1 MTITLAVLAS
11 LLILLPGLTFLG
23 FWNLKAFASGA
34 SRPELPLSSATTL
47 LVAVGVSLAAHIVG
61 YSWVEL
67 IRSFLLSAG
76 ELLPTKGDLWPPLEA
91 LVRPDGHLRTI
102 PANPIVAM
110 TAVADGSHLRFEDL
124 MLFGGLVG
132 WESLLVARFVA
143 SEGFDVMLDGVDV
156 AGQGWVY
163 QHYVRPA
170 RYGYKPI
177 GYALTTMQQ
186 NGYGIGYIGAIED
199 IRMSEKGELLSV
211 ALLNPERF
219 LFDLKAKALPRRA
232 GTSSGRPSFRT
243 YGRERLGG
251 VVALD
256 GSSVAN
262 ILVRTIDKAVFDDI
276 RRLEQ
281 EDRA

>member
-23 FWNLKAFASGA
+23 FWNLKAFATGA
-34 SRPELPLSSATTL
+34 SRPELPLSSGTTL
-47 LVAVGVSLAAHIVG
+47 LVAVGVSLGAHILG
-61 YSWVEL
+61 YAWTEL
-67 IRSFLLSAG
+67 IRTFLLTAG
-76 ELLPTKGDLWPPLEA
+76 DLLPRQGHLWPTLEL

-102 PANPIVAM
+102 AANPIVAM
-110 TAVADGSHLRFEDL
+110 TGVASGSHLRFEDL
-124 MLFGGLVG
+124 ILFSILVG
-132 WESLLVARFVA
+132 CESLLVAHFVA
-143 SEGFDVMLDGVDV
+143 SEGFDIMLDGMDV

-170 RYGYKPI
+170 RFGYKPI
-177 GYALTTMQQ
+177 GYALTTLQQ

-219 LFDLKAKALPRRA
+219 LFDLKAKSAVHRA
-232 GTSSGRPSFRT
+232 GASTGRPSFRT

-256 GSSVAN
+256 GRSVAN
-262 ILVRTIDKAVFDDI
+262 ILVRTIDKAVLDDI
-276 RRLEQ
+276 HRLEQ
-281 EDRA
+281 EARA

>member
-1 MTITLAVLAS
+1 MPCAGLAVAKDLVARAQAVRSDEVRRVFNEELNAVWRELFIRLA
-11 LLILLPGLTFLG
+11 PNEAFVP
-23 FWNLKAFASGA
+23 AFALPEATG
-34 SRPELPLSSATTL
+34 RP
-47 LVAVGVSLAAHIVG
+47 V
-61 YSWVEL
+61 
-67 IRSFLLSAG
+67 
-76 ELLPTKGDLWPPLEA
+76 EA
-91 LVRPDGHLRTI
+91 LLETHYRTGGKGG
-102 PANPIVAM
+102 NPIVAM

-124 MLFGGLVG
+124 MLFGGLVA

-177 GYALTTMQQ
+177 GYALTTLQQ
-186 NGYGIGYIGAIED
+186 NGYGIGYIGAIAD

-256 GSSVAN
+256 GRSVAN

>member
-1 MTITLAVLAS
+1 M
-11 LLILLPGLTFLG
+11 
-23 FWNLKAFASGA
+23 
-34 SRPELPLSSATTL
+34 
-47 LVAVGVSLAAHIVG
+47 G

-67 IRSFLLSAG
+67 IRSFLLTAG
-76 ELLPTKGDLWPPLEA
+76 ELLPPKGDLCPPLEA

-102 PANPIVAM
+102 AANPIVAM

-124 MLFGGLVG
+124 ILFGGLVG

-219 LFDLKAKALPRRA
+219 LFDLKAKVLLRRA
-232 GTSSGRPSFRT
+232 GTSSGRPSFQT

-256 GSSVAN
+256 GRSVAN